1 MNLSNENESM
11 CTCLSS
17 MPCQMIDDDEGSM
30 FKEDD
35 VEDEQQ
41 QQVHHSTESLEEPN
55 EAIRI
60 RPLFKQ

>member
-1 MNLSNENESM
+1 
-11 CTCLSS
+11 